1 MVNLSHYLLVK
12 FRQDNPEAGIV
23 DLKAYYRG
31 FRYVCEVLKMLPE
44 QPEPILLGRIFAKLT
59 SFGRIHNGSTA
70 VLP

>member
-12 FRQDNPEAGIV
+12 FRQDNSVSGTV

-31 FRYVCEVLKMLPE
+31 FWYVWEMLKMLPE

-59 SFGRIHNGSTA
+59 SLDRIHNGSK
-70 VLP
+70 